1 MRSLVLATAF
11 TAIITTSSIAGGM
24 PEDDLHPVEPTSLE
38 QTIDAPNE
46 NNPLDAMVQFFFT
59 ALFLIL

>member
-24 PEDDLHPVEPTSLE
+24 PEDDLHPLEPTSLE
-38 QTIDAPNE
+38 QTIDEPNE
-46 NNPLDAMVQFFFT
+46 NNPIDAMVQFLFT
-59 ALFLIL
+59 ALFIIL

>member
-11 TAIITTSSIAGGM
+11 TAIITSSSVAGGM
-24 PEDDLHPVEPTSLE
+24 PEDDFHPVEPTTLE
-38 QTIDAPNE
+38 QTIDAPND
-46 NNPLDAMVQFFFT
+46 NNALDVMVQFFFT

>member
-24 PEDDLHPVEPTSLE
+24 PEDDFHPLEPASLE

-46 NNPLDAMVQFFFT
+46 NNSLDAMVQFLFT
-59 ALFLIL
+59 ALLIIL